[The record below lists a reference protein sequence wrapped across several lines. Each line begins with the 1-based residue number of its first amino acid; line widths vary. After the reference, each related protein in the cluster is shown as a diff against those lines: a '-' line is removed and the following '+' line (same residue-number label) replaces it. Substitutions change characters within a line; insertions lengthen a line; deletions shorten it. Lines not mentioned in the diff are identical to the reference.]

1 MNAQKHS
8 EYTMLTLL
16 KLIVKVIIYDEA
28 VLVNLSVLWA
38 YKVCMILADSEM
50 LMWWVKLILTL
61 VTMVPLAIYNWI
73 KLMDKLRNRT
83 QEDEE

>member
-1 MNAQKHS
+1 
-8 EYTMLTLL
+8 MLTLL